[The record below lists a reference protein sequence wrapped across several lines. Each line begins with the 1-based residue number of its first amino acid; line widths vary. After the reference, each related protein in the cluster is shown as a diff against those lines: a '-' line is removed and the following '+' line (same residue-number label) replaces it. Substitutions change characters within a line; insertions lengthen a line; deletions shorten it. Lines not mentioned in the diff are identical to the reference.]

1 MKTFT
6 SNRLTKKQLR
16 SLIYKTAKQFG
27 VNKVLFSSNAKHV
40 SGTYNV
46 ETGNI
51 YLDTKQTKSEML
63 CTFFHELGHH
73 DAVTK
78 NKWSKYHHC
87 QSKLMSVNTVFN
99 IENKID
105 KIGETLWYKHVDS
118 KQWGKYKYAY
128 PKSQKSYIIKNFIN
142 Q

>member
-1 MKTFT
+1 MKIFN
-6 SNRLTKKQLR
+6 SKRIDKKGLR
-16 SLIYKTAKQFG
+16 SLIYQTAKQFG
-27 VNKVLFSSNAKHV
+27 VNKVTFNNNGKHV
-40 SGTYNV
+40 RGTYDAKTN
-46 ETGNI
+46 NI

-73 DAVTK
+73 DAVKK

-87 QSKLMSVNTVFN
+87 LIQLMSVNTIFD
-99 IENKID
+99 IENRID
-105 KIGETLWYKHVDS
+105 KIGETLWNKHVNS

-128 PKSQKSYIIKNFIN
+128 PKSQKSYIIKNFIS